1 MHPRAGE
8 SFIDRIEENLMALIL
23 GLMTMITFTN
33 VILRKFFASGLLWGL
48 EATVF
53 LFAWLVLLGASYLV
67 KKNAHLGVDALIN
80 LFPPKIRRLTALVAV
95 AISIVFSLLLLKG
108 AWDYW
113 ANFANLPGT
122 TGRWFP
128 TGFQEA
134 FRAKG
139 WYEVN
144 DIPMPAI
151 FAWLKDVFNDGEAY
165 EKIPRLIPYSV
176 LPFSMAL
183 LVLRFV
189 QAGMRVWRGE
199 IDRIVASHEV
209 EDEIAEIAEQT
220 GQTDEGAS
228 R

>member
-1 MHPRAGE
+1 MNRPTREKLFDH
-8 SFIDRIEENLMALIL
+8 IEENLMAFIL
-23 GLMTMITFTN
+23 ALMTIITFTN

-53 LFAWLVLLGASYLV
+53 LFGWLVLLGASYLV
-67 KKNAHLGVDALIN
+67 KKNAHLGVDAVIN
-80 LFPPKIRRLTALVAV
+80 MLPPVARRAVTLFAV
-95 AISIVFSLLLLKG
+95 TICIVFSLFLLKG

-113 ANFANLPGT
+113 ANFANLPAT
-122 TGRWFP
+122 DGRWFP
-128 TGFQEA
+128 TGFEDK

-151 FAWLKDVFNDGEAY
+151 LAWMANIFNSGEAY
-165 EKIPRLIPYSV
+165 EKMPRLIPYSV
-176 LPFSMAL
+176 LPLSMAL

-189 QAGMRVWRGE
+189 QAAARVWRGD

-209 EDEIAEIAEQT
+209 EDDIADLNAHR
-220 GQTDEGAS
+220 DEES
-228 R
+228 

>member
-1 MHPRAGE
+1 MHPRASE

-23 GLMTMITFTN
+23 GLMTMITFIN

-80 LFPPKIRRLTALVAV
+80 LFSRKTRRVMALIAV
-95 AISIVFSLLLLKG
+95 AICIIFSLLLLKG

-113 ANFANLPGT
+113 ANFANLPAT
-122 TGRWFP
+122 EGRWFP
-128 TGFQEA
+128 TGFQES

-144 DIPMPAI
+144 DIPMPA
-151 FAWLKDVFNDGEAY
+151 FLSWMKDVFNDGEAY

-189 QAGMRVWRGE
+189 QAGMRVWRGDT
-199 IDRIVASHEV
+199 DRIVASHEV

-220 GQTDEGAS
+220 GQES
-228 R
+228 